1 MLAMKI
7 QPDPRV
13 VNSSLGLAWLMEGF
27 RLFHRQPLIWFLT
40 LFAYWAGLVILAMV
54 PLLGLIAPLILTPG
68 LGFGFVALAYAVDR
82 QEMPMPLL
90 LVSGFRSDKAKLLL
104 QMGLLYFLGLVVV
117 LVLAWVVDGG
127 SLFRAMSQSPEELT
141 DPTISMDP
149 SLQWGVIVAVLG
161 YLPVLMAFWFAPQL
175 VVWGQFP
182 LAKALFYSFFA
193 VWRNRR
199 AFFVYGVSWVGLFV
213 FLSLLVSAFTSLA
226 GLSQQAVFTLLMPI
240 TFILIAVAHGSFY
253 ASTRDVFGI
262 FPQSNEPALRLVP
275 SGKTSDEPAF
285 DEPSNGQEGSGEPK
299 DPQKKD

>member
-7 QPDPRV
+7 QPAPRTV
-13 VNSSLGLAWLMEGF
+13 AARIGMAWLMEGF

-54 PLLGLIAPLILTPG
+54 PLLGLVAPLILTPG

-90 LVSGFRSDKAKLLL
+90 LVSGFRSDKAKPLL

-117 LVLAWVVDGG
+117 LVLAWMVDGG
-127 SLFRAMSQSPEELT
+127 SLFRAVSQSPEELT

-149 SLQWGVIVAVLG
+149 SLQWGLIVAIFG
-161 YLPVLMAFWFAPQL
+161 YLPVLMAFWYAPQL

-182 LAKALFYSFFA
+182 VAKALFYSFFA
-193 VWRNRR
+193 VWRNRL
-199 AFFVYGVSWVGLFV
+199 AFFVYGLSWFALFI
-213 FLSLLVSAFTSLA
+213 FLSLLVSAFTTLA

-253 ASTRDVFGI
+253 ASTRDVFGT
-262 FPQSNEPALRLVP
+262 FPELKEPNLRLVP
-275 SGKTSDEPAF
+275 NNETREESD
-285 DEPSNGQEGSGEPK
+285 SGEPSD
-299 DPQKKD
+299 DPRNANTPDHPEKKD